1 MLKYIV
7 KRVLWVVPT
16 LLGVMIVLF
25 GLTYLMPGDPA
36 SAMLGPRATPELVE
50 ELNQRMHLD
59 RSMPVRLG
67 YYLTGVVKGDLGTSV
82 WSGHKV
88 SSLLAEALPHTML
101 LALTSLGVAACI
113 GILLGAFAAGRRDSP
128 IGGAVTIASLLGVAV
143 PDFVAALL
151 LMLLFCVLIPILPA
165 LGAGAAGDPVD
176 IAVHLILPATAL
188 GIGWVGYLAR
198 LTRESMLDVLD
209 SDYIRTARAFAI
221 PGQTIA
227 YRYALKNA
235 VIPSITVI
243 GLGVGKLLGG
253 AVFVEIIFNRPGIG
267 KLIVDAVYA
276 RDFPVVQGGILLAT
290 VLFVLANLIAD
301 ISYAYVDPRI
311 QYD

>member
-1 MLKYIV
+1 MLKYII
-7 KRVLWVVPT
+7 KRALWVIPT
-16 LLGVMIVLF
+16 LLGVLIILF
-25 GLTYLMPGDPA
+25 SLTYLMPGDPA
-36 SAMLGPRATPELVE
+36 SAILGPRATPELVAE
-50 ELNQRMHLD
+50 INQRMHLD

-67 YYLTGVVKGDLGTSV
+67 YYLVGVAKGDLGTSV

-88 SSLLAEALPHTML
+88 SALLVEALPHTIL
-101 LALTSLGVAACI
+101 LAVTSLGVAAII
-113 GILLGAFAAGRRDSP
+113 GIFLGAFSAVRRDSP
-128 IGGAVTIASLLGVAV
+128 IGGFVTIASLLGVAV

-151 LMLLFCVLIPILPA
+151 LMLVFCVWIPILPA
-165 LGAGAAGDPVD
+165 IGAGEPGNPID
-176 IAVHLILPATAL
+176 IAIHLILPATAL

-198 LTRESMLDVLD
+198 LTRESMIDVLEA
-209 SDYIRTARAFAI
+209 DYIRTAKAFAVPAKI
-221 PGQTIA
+221 IN

-243 GLGVGKLLGG
+243 GLGIGKLLGG
-253 AVFVEIIFNRPGIG
+253 AVFVEIIFNRPGLG

-276 RDFPVVQGGILLAT
+276 RDFPVVQGGILVAT

-301 ISYAYVDPRI
+301 ISYAFVDPRI